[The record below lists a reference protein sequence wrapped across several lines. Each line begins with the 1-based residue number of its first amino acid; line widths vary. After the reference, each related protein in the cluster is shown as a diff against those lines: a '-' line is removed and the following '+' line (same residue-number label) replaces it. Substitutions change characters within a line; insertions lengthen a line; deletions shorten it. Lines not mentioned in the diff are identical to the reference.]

1 MSPANIKKGFIAVLF
16 ATSCLF
22 QLSAYNL
29 KEIISEDVYNN
40 LKKENHLERTL
51 YKPETIELILA
62 PDTSVVKEAVKS
74 WPADQE
80 KPVYVSEQIY
90 LLNKKTLG
98 SGNVEKNNIDKASK
112 ILRSASK
119 MQGMQ
124 YYSSTEKKVTTLY
137 KECYSIKGPGDRT
150 KIADDIEGN
159 ADGKTLYCLQN
170 DHSFGKTEYRLQY
183 HQTETEVNANFLN
196 VSPLYVGIIK
206 GVDSRNLSI
215 NIVVTDCGE
224 DLLVYLL
231 VQAKF
236 PALSMFEDTMNDSF
250 TSRLNAITNWFI
262 EQFNF

>member
-1 MSPANIKKGFIAVLF
+1 MLSANVRKGFLLVLF

-22 QLSAYNL
+22 QLSAYDL
-29 KEIISEDVYNN
+29 KDIIPEEEYNN

-51 YKPETIELILA
+51 YKPEKIEFLLA
-62 PDTSVVKEAVKS
+62 PDTSLVKEAVKS

-80 KPVYVSEQIY
+80 KPVYVSEQVY
-90 LLNKKTLG
+90 LLNKKELG
-98 SGNVEKNNIDKASK
+98 SGDVEKNNIDKASK

-150 KIADDIEGN
+150 KVADNTEGS

-206 GVDSRNLSI
+206 GVDTRNLTI
-215 NIVVTDCGE
+215 NIVVSDCGE

-262 EQFNF
+262 GQFNY